1 MALTVV
7 VRSGDLKSQAT
18 ITFDAPRIVIGRGEG
33 CEIRLPDPS
42 VSHRHASIRQRG
54 TDYVVVD
61 EGSSNG
67 TFVGPVRLSPQ
78 APRVVRS
85 GDLIRVGRIWLEL
98 TSAQVLPTQNQG
110 LITKEI
116 ALALVAS
123 SLAAEGEPSA
133 PRLFVIAGPDI
144 GKELMVAEFERVYS
158 IGRAA
163 NADLVLSDDDASRRH
178 VEVMR
183 RGTQLLVRDLGSKNG
198 ATLSGVRL
206 EPKRDTPW
214 PPHSVLALG
223 SSQFAFE
230 DPVLAALAEIEAGRD
245 EQMQA
250 GDSIDPPNVETDE
263 PLPKHAPSAQ
273 VESSLDAAPLAQVPT
288 RAPKPAK
295 KAQGFRAVDAVVA
308 LLALIVLGLSILGL
322 TWLFRAN

>member
-1 MALTVV
+1 
-7 VRSGDLKSQAT
+7 
-18 ITFDAPRIVIGRGEG
+18 
-33 CEIRLPDPS
+33 LPDPS

-98 TSAQVLPTQNQG
+98 TTAQVLPTQNQS
-110 LITKEI
+110 LLTKEI

-123 SLAAEGEPSA
+123 SLAAEGELAA
-133 PRLFVIAGPDI
+133 PRLFVTAGPDF
-144 GKELMVAEFERVYS
+144 GKELVLAEFERVYS
-158 IGRAA
+158 IGRAP
-163 NADLVLSDDDASRRH
+163 NADLVLTDEDASRRH
-178 VEVMR
+178 VEVTR
-183 RGTQLLVRDLGSKNG
+183 RGMQILVRDLGSKNG
-198 ATLSGVRL
+198 ATLADVRL

-214 PPHSVLALG
+214 PPTAVLALG
-223 SSQFAFE
+223 SSQFSFE

-250 GDSIDPPNVETDE
+250 GDSIDPPNVATEE
-263 PLPKHAPSAQ
+263 PASNGPPLTHEAFAGG
-273 VESSLDAAPLAQVPT
+273 AAPLAQVPT
-288 RAPKPAK
+288 RAPKAAK
-295 KAQGFRAVDAVVA
+295 KANGFRAVDAVVA
-308 LLALIVLGLSILGL
+308 LLALIVIGLSVLGLS
-322 TWLFRAN
+322 WLFRAN